1 MTIMTSDHAAKKAA
15 RARMATTGE
24 PYSAAR
30 RAVRGSGDALP
41 DEVRTPPGVDPVEHA
56 VQSRHWGE
64 SASHLVPHAGRYYAW
79 ITHPGRPPVVYRMR
93 DQETGRR
100 FLDAGQATE
109 LLRASWGKRIASLF
123 LLDPADSTRI
133 VYEAAVVNVAD
144 GGIWLACLDDTAHGD
159 QVHPLAGFEDLGA
172 ALAEF
177 ADRAEAAADRIESEQ
192 ATGSPELIT
201 AVLRYRAAT
210 VRAEAAAARL
220 GDVIRQSE
228 IRPHGDLPVAV
239 HEAGLSRETLP
250 GVLAGQDLAWPAAP
264 LIRAPGARTGQTLV
278 RTLATYNAGGRQYAL
293 VCYRDTAGDYCVAV
307 DVDGQPGAF
316 VCDVQAKERD
326 LVSAGTTMAAGE
338 HGTMVIYGGAH
349 DSVTEVYAVTRDG
362 QRTDWPV
369 YDDPDS
375 GKRYFAVIVEAGSV
389 ADVVAAAPG
398 RQVSLQRY
406 LGVWFGLGS

>member
-1 MTIMTSDHAAKKAA
+1 MTIMTADRAAKKAA
-15 RARMATTGE
+15 RARMAATGE
-24 PYSAAR
+24 PYNAAR

-41 DEVRTPPGVDPVEHA
+41 DEVRTPPGIDPAEHA
-56 VQSRHWGE
+56 IQSRHWGE
-64 SASHLVPHAGRYYAW
+64 SACHLVPHAGRYYAW
-79 ITHPGRPPVVYRMR
+79 ITYPGRPPVVYRMR

-100 FLDAGQATE
+100 FLDAGQAAE
-109 LLRASWGKRIASLF
+109 LLRASWGKRIATLF

-144 GGIWLACLDDTAHGD
+144 SGIWLACLDDTAHGD
-159 QVHPLAGFEDLGA
+159 QVQPLTGFEDLGA

-177 ADRAEAAADRIESEQ
+177 ADRADAAADRIDSEQ

-228 IRPHGDLPVAV
+228 IRPHGAWPVAV
-239 HEAGLSRETLP
+239 REAGVSRETLP
-250 GVLAGQDLAWPAAP
+250 GVLAGRDLAWPTGP
-264 LIRAPGARTGQTLV
+264 LIRPPGARTGQTPA
-278 RTLATYNAGGRQYAL
+278 RTLATHAAGGRQYAL

-307 DVDGQPGAF
+307 DVDGQPGEF
-316 VCDVQAKERD
+316 VCDVEVTEQH
-326 LVSAGTTMAAGE
+326 LLSFGVTMPTGE
-338 HGTMVIYGGAH
+338 HGTAVMYGGAH
-349 DSVTEVYAVTRDG
+349 DSVIGVYAVTADG

-375 GKRYFAVIVEAGSV
+375 GQRYFAVIADSGSL
-389 ADVVAAAPG
+389 ADVVAVVPG
-398 RQVSLQRY
+398 REVLVSRFNVL
-406 LGVWFGLGS
+406 LGP